1 MRLYP
6 STNPQVQRSNDF
18 FFKTFS
24 ALLTHQTTERSVTIA
39 CSDGRLL
46 ICGEH
51 LTDKDHA
58 RPQIQGLITLFNRLQ
73 IHSLTFHEAFTTR
86 ECSFF
91 VELLSSFLAEKEASR
106 SIASLLSEADIT
118 SVTVDTM
125 KYVVLR
131 EGEQVVNEELIGS
144 GLDISDE
151 ELTNFI
157 LEHGAQEM
165 IPGVSSTLVDQLIGQ
180 LSATGTISDEQ
191 SEDINKTVIDLLQQL
206 SQEPGAAAHDQKIAG
221 IANHLA
227 GLDPSVLAQLVAHLP
242 ITADTDSVLSTIF
255 NRIPPEHLHSLLS
268 NLTLQ
273 HILSPQGDVRQH
285 PMTADNALSWITHL
299 EQTGPPDVSKA
310 IAQNIDARQLLLNPD
325 TPISQ
330 LPEHLL
336 QRLRQ
341 PEWSAPVITAAARQV
356 SDPQAHT
363 EGQTDFAA
371 FNRMLAHY
379 EQLLSKEQQ
388 TRVARQAGAELASME
403 GIALG
408 NILAQRF
415 KGLFGEQLY
424 SQVLNQVSDQLLDET
439 IEHLTPKQLNRMVAT
454 LISDIP
460 LQIGKDKDPGFKP
473 VDDILFKRLAQT
485 RRGPE
490 LSKAIAQNIDA
501 RQLLLNPD
509 TPISQLPEHLLQR
522 LRQPEWSAPVITAAA
537 RQVSDP
543 QAHTEGQTDF
553 AAFNRM
559 LAHYEQLLSKEQQT
573 RVARQAGAEL
583 ASMEGIALGNILAQ
597 RFKGLF
603 GEQLYS
609 QVLNQVSD
617 QLLDETIEHLTP
629 KQLNRMVATLISD
642 IPLQIGKDKD
652 PGFKPVDDILFKRLA
667 QTRRGPELSKAIAQ
681 NIDARQLLLN
691 PDTPISQLPEHLLQ
705 RLRQPEW
712 SAPVITAAARQVSD
726 PQAHTEGQTDFAA
739 FNRMLA
745 HYEQLLSKEQQT
757 RVARQAGA
765 ELASMEGIALGNIL
779 AQRFKGLFGEQLYSQ
794 VLNQVSDQLLD
805 ETIEHL
811 TPKQLNR
818 MVATLISDIPLQIG
832 KDKDPGFKPV
842 DDILFKR
849 LAQTRRGPELSKAI
863 AQNIDARQLLL
874 NPDTPISQLPEHLLQ
889 RLRQPEWS
897 APVITA
903 AARQVSDPQAHTEG
917 QTDFAAFNR
926 MLAHYEQLLSK
937 EQQTRVA
944 RQAGAELASMEGIAL
959 GNILA
964 QRFKGLF
971 GEQLYSQVLNQVS
984 DQLLDETIEHLTPK
998 QLNRM
1003 VATLISD
1010 IPLQIGKDKDPGFK
1024 PVDDIL
1030 FKRLAQTRRG
1040 PELSK
1045 AIAQNIDARQL
1056 LLNPDTPISQ
1066 LPEHLLQRLRQPEW
1080 SAPVITAAARQVS
1093 DPQAHT
1099 EGQTDFAAFNRMLA
1113 HYEQLL
1119 SKEQQT
1125 RVARQAGAE
1134 LASMEGIALGNILA
1148 QRFKGLF
1155 GEQLYSQV
1163 LNQVSDQLLD
1173 ETIEH
1178 LTPKQLNRM
1187 VATLISDIPLQIGKD
1202 KDPGFKP
1209 VDDILFKRLAQTRR
1223 GPELSKAIAQNIDAR
1238 QLLLN
1243 PDTPISQLPE
1253 HLLQRLRQPEWSAPV
1268 ITAAARQVSDLA
1280 ETTTSN
1286 DALAT
1291 FEQLLT
1297 RCDSLFDPAQQVL
1310 IASQVASQLITLDEK
1325 SLGRLL
1331 VHKYKSLFGDQLYRQ
1346 VISRLSEDKLEKLIT
1361 HIKTL
1366 AESSGSEQGDLKD
1379 TEVEKTFQKLQQTA
1393 RKEKMRSLVALYQA
1407 KKKATEEKRQTTVQ
1421 TGLHSLLQGDLRAL
1435 NKKALLEALP
1445 TIIHDLLNSNE
1456 EKKAD
1461 DLLMQLAIGTQNP
1474 EPSISRNAFTA
1485 LAAVSE
1491 QFVNMG
1497 QWERLKRLLP
1507 ALQRGL
1513 QTGGISEQAAEQVT
1527 VAIGALTK
1535 QYLTEKRYTQAAET
1549 AQILRSL
1556 TAHTATDDPVDPSV
1570 RQHAAAALKKL
1581 STVPTLEHLL
1591 ELYLHSETH
1600 QEAAARLLGELGTE
1614 SAEYQLQQ
1622 LMDSDSRFER
1632 KRLLSLIKQTGNPA
1646 LSILLE
1652 QLQKDPP
1659 WFVVRNIIR
1668 LLGDIGTPELFT
1680 TIQPFIHHSDVRV
1693 QEEVLNASVKIGN
1706 EDLKDFLLQTL
1717 QTADNTL
1724 KPKVVQLIATHHD
1737 ERFVRPLTELLES
1750 TKSFAGKGEHDLQLA
1765 ICRTLG
1771 NIGSR
1776 RAGASLTRVA
1786 ESKTMLGIAG
1796 YSDEVRQA
1804 AVTALKQ
1811 IRKATEQRSL
1821 EESAAIDR
1829 GPSKETTPPS
1839 SLPAAETVTEQ
1850 EAAIFQLADEGKRE
1864 SAIQQLVDLISAT
1877 AQAGD
1882 FKTAERLRERIYEID
1897 GMALGP
1903 IIRTGELIEQA
1914 KMGTIKEED
1923 KEIWATLRK
1932 HLTAQEF
1939 QTIYHELNE
1948 QQYKPEDTIVSQ
1960 GDKNDALFF
1969 ITQGSVKV
1977 SHRVGTREL
1986 FITTLNRGE
1995 MVGENFFTPSVWTAT
2010 LTSLTPSRVHVLPQA
2025 ALAAWQEQ
2033 FPGLRG
2039 KLHTYY
2045 LANNTIRTTL
2055 EKKGLERRTDHRYSL
2070 SRKIQVQ
2077 PINNLEKP
2085 IGRGFRAETI
2095 DISLG
2100 GLAFLIRISRQENA
2114 RLLLGR
2120 KMQIVLPVGG
2130 KIQFM
2135 HLKGLVIGIQPFQ
2148 VLENDFSV
2156 HFKFDQPL
2164 ASQALQNILG

>member
-1 MRLYP
+1 
-6 STNPQVQRSNDF
+6 
-18 FFKTFS
+18 
-24 ALLTHQTTERSVTIA
+24 
-39 CSDGRLL
+39 
-46 ICGEH
+46 
-51 LTDKDHA
+51 
-58 RPQIQGLITLFNRLQ
+58 
-73 IHSLTFHEAFTTR
+73 
-86 ECSFF
+86 
-91 VELLSSFLAEKEASR
+91 
-106 SIASLLSEADIT
+106 
-118 SVTVDTM
+118 
-125 KYVVLR
+125 
-131 EGEQVVNEELIGS
+131 
-144 GLDISDE
+144 
-151 ELTNFI
+151 
-157 LEHGAQEM
+157 
-165 IPGVSSTLVDQLIGQ
+165 
-180 LSATGTISDEQ
+180 
-191 SEDINKTVIDLLQQL
+191 
-206 SQEPGAAAHDQKIAG
+206 
-221 IANHLA
+221 
-227 GLDPSVLAQLVAHLP
+227 
-242 ITADTDSVLSTIF
+242 
-255 NRIPPEHLHSLLS
+255 
-268 NLTLQ
+268 
-273 HILSPQGDVRQH
+273 
-285 PMTADNALSWITHL
+285 
-299 EQTGPPDVSKA
+299 
-310 IAQNIDARQLLLNPD
+310 
-325 TPISQ
+325 
-330 LPEHLL
+330 
-336 QRLRQ
+336 
-341 PEWSAPVITAAARQV
+341 
-356 SDPQAHT
+356 
-363 EGQTDFAA
+363 
-371 FNRMLAHY
+371 
-379 EQLLSKEQQ
+379 
-388 TRVARQAGAELASME
+388 
-403 GIALG
+403 
-408 NILAQRF
+408 
-415 KGLFGEQLY
+415 
-424 SQVLNQVSDQLLDET
+424 
-439 IEHLTPKQLNRMVAT
+439 
-454 LISDIP
+454 
-460 LQIGKDKDPGFKP
+460 
-473 VDDILFKRLAQT
+473 
-485 RRGPE
+485 
-490 LSKAIAQNIDA
+490 
-501 RQLLLNPD
+501 
-509 TPISQLPEHLLQR
+509 
-522 LRQPEWSAPVITAAA
+522 
-537 RQVSDP
+537 
-543 QAHTEGQTDF
+543 
-553 AAFNRM
+553 
-559 LAHYEQLLSKEQQT
+559 
-573 RVARQAGAEL
+573 
-583 ASMEGIALGNILAQ
+583 
-597 RFKGLF
+597 
-603 GEQLYS
+603 
-609 QVLNQVSD
+609 
-617 QLLDETIEHLTP
+617 
-629 KQLNRMVATLISD
+629 
-642 IPLQIGKDKD
+642 
-652 PGFKPVDDILFKRLA
+652 
-667 QTRRGPELSKAIAQ
+667 
-681 NIDARQLLLN
+681 
-691 PDTPISQLPEHLLQ
+691 
-705 RLRQPEW
+705 
-712 SAPVITAAARQVSD
+712 
-726 PQAHTEGQTDFAA
+726 
-739 FNRMLA
+739 
-745 HYEQLLSKEQQT
+745 
-757 RVARQAGA
+757 
-765 ELASMEGIALGNIL
+765 
-779 AQRFKGLFGEQLYSQ
+779 
-794 VLNQVSDQLLD
+794 
-805 ETIEHL
+805 
-811 TPKQLNR
+811 
-818 MVATLISDIPLQIG
+818 
-832 KDKDPGFKPV
+832 
-842 DDILFKR
+842 
-849 LAQTRRGPELSKAI
+849 
-863 AQNIDARQLLL
+863 
-874 NPDTPISQLPEHLLQ
+874 
-889 RLRQPEWS
+889 
-897 APVITA
+897 
-903 AARQVSDPQAHTEG
+903 
-917 QTDFAAFNR
+917 
-926 MLAHYEQLLSK
+926 
-937 EQQTRVA
+937 
-944 RQAGAELASMEGIAL
+944 
-959 GNILA
+959 
-964 QRFKGLF
+964 
-971 GEQLYSQVLNQVS
+971 
-984 DQLLDETIEHLTPK
+984 
-998 QLNRM
+998 
-1003 VATLISD
+1003 
-1010 IPLQIGKDKDPGFK
+1010 
-1024 PVDDIL
+1024 
-1030 FKRLAQTRRG
+1030 
-1040 PELSK
+1040 
-1045 AIAQNIDARQL
+1045 
-1056 LLNPDTPISQ
+1056 
-1066 LPEHLLQRLRQPEW
+1066 
-1080 SAPVITAAARQVS
+1080 
-1093 DPQAHT
+1093 
-1099 EGQTDFAAFNRMLA
+1099 
-1113 HYEQLL
+1113 
-1119 SKEQQT
+1119 
-1125 RVARQAGAE
+1125 
-1134 LASMEGIALGNILA
+1134 
-1148 QRFKGLF
+1148 
-1155 GEQLYSQV
+1155 
-1163 LNQVSDQLLD
+1163 
-1173 ETIEH
+1173 
-1178 LTPKQLNRM
+1178 
-1187 VATLISDIPLQIGKD
+1187 QIGKD

-1839 SLPAAETVTEQ
+1839 SLPAAETVAEQ